1 MFPFFIVSIFRSIF
15 KTVRSRVNVNIAA
28 ERGEPYKFR
37 YPCFDQLLK
46 SVEIVGEMT
55 NKCQRFPLNPRKI
68 VGCFAAGIILIL
80 VTNISVCHSRD
91 LSNESYF
98 NFRCNWMETLSGVK
112 INFLFSKK
120 PIFEDFEFR
129 KNCFSSYLAR
139 IFLKLVMIQNRLEY
153 FCPKKKASHSNFV
166 KLRVKE

>member
-55 NKCQRFPLNPRKI
+55 NKCQRFSLNPRKI

-98 NFRCNWMETLSGVK
+98 NFRCYFNWMETLSGVK

-129 KNCFSSYLAR
+129 KNCFSSFLAR

-166 KLRVKE
+166 KL